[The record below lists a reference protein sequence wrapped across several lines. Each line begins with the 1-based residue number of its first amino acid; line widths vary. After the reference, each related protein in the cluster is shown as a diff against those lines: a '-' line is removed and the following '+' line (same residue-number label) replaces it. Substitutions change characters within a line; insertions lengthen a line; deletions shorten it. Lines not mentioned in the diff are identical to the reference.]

1 MPISPL
7 VARAGLV
14 ILEPDGQQVR
24 QVIALQYNPDTVNRS
39 LKARSGSAEGGEL
52 QRVSGTATQTIT
64 FDAELD
70 ATDQLAQ
77 PDEQG
82 NRVEVENG
90 LHPYLAAL
98 EGLLNPALD
107 QVLEN
112 ARIAAEGFLEVVPTP
127 SPSLVLVWSRHR
139 VVPVRLTELSIVEEA
154 FDTRLNPIRAKVS
167 FSFTT
172 LGVNE
177 LGTAGRLGAIAIGQH
192 RRLETLAGARGF
204 GTLTDLGGGITL

>member
-14 ILEPDGQQVR
+14 ILEPDGQQIR
-24 QVIALQYNPDTVNRS
+24 KVIALQYNPDSVNRS
-39 LKARSGSAEGGEL
+39 LNARAGTAEGGEL

-64 FDAELD
+64 FDGELD

-77 PDEQG
+77 PAEPG
-82 NRVEVENG
+82 NEVEVANG

-98 EGLLNPALD
+98 EGLLNPPLD

-112 ARIAAEGFLEVVPTP
+112 ARIAAEGFLEVIPTP
-127 SPSLVLVWSRHR
+127 TPSLVLVWSRQR

-154 FDTRLNPIRAKVS
+154 FDIHLNPIRAKVS

-177 LGTAGRLGAIAIGQH
+177 LGTSGRLAAIAIGQH
-192 RRLETLAGARGF
+192 RRLESLAALEGF
-204 GTLTDLGGGITL
+204 GSLTDLGAGVTL